1 MKQRRIPLRTC
12 IITKEQLPKQE
23 LLRIVRTKEG
33 EVLVDETG
41 KVNGRG
47 AYIKKDL
54 EVLERAIKGKV
65 LEKKLEKGQKINL
78 EITQKKEAFK
88 TSSVESRL

>member
-1 MKQRRIPLRTC
+1 MKTRKIPLRTC
-12 IITKEQLPKQE
+12 VITKEQLPKQE

-54 EVLERAIKGKV
+54 EVLEKAKKGNV
-65 LEKKLEKGQKINL
+65 LEKKLEIKIDDSVYE
-78 EITQKKEAFK
+78 EIRKAIEK
-88 TSSVESRL
+88 